1 MSPRVRMIV
10 GLSIGLLVIF
20 GWHFATVFGV
30 IGNAPQTRSEF
41 FVRLGIIFVG
51 FLVVSTIVAILQD
64 KRNSKLNMPDER
76 EEEILLRTEQIGL
89 YVVYA
94 GILLVIW
101 FSFAPMKPMQ
111 IANALLAIVCVS
123 EISKLVYGLLVL
135 KRKI

>member
-20 GWHFATVFGV
+20 GWHFATVFGI
-30 IGNAPQTRSEF
+30 IGNAPQTRGEF

-51 FLVVSTIVAILQD
+51 FLIVSAIVAVLQD
-64 KRNSKLNMPDER
+64 KRDGKLNMPDER
-76 EEEILLRTEQIGL
+76 EEAILLRTEQIGL
-89 YVVYA
+89 NVVYA
-94 GILLVIW
+94 GLILVIW
-101 FSFAPMKPMQ
+101 FSFTPMKPMQ
-111 IANALLAIVCVS
+111 IANALLAVVCVS